1 MVFFISYPSLGIY
14 NDGLIDDYPIIA
26 VIFVDIVDT
35 WIGEIEFDGVDREF
49 KFGIYNKF
57 FTEVIVME
65 TIRGDVRAREKVVV
79 GLVVL
84 TAVNPLTLA
93 EE

>member
-1 MVFFISYPSLGIY
+1 M
-14 NDGLIDDYPIIA
+14 A

-35 WIGEIEFDGVDREF
+35 WIGEIELDGVDIGEF

-65 TIRGDVRAREKVVV
+65 TIRGDVRAREIVAV

-84 TAVNPLTLA
+84 TAANPLNLA

>member
-1 MVFFISYPSLGIY
+1 M
-14 NDGLIDDYPIIA
+14 A
-26 VIFVDIVDT
+26 VIFVEIVDT
-35 WIGEIEFDGVDREF
+35 WIGEIEFDGVYAGEF

-57 FTEVIVME
+57 FTEVIVML
-65 TIRGDVRAREKVVV
+65 TILGNVRVREIVAV

-84 TAVNPLTLA
+84 TATPLTLA